1 MSYLKTTGIVIKE
14 VNTGEADRIITIF
27 SKNKGKIS
35 ALAKGARRPKSYL
48 VAGTQLLCYSEFVL
62 FKGKD
67 MYSVNSCDVIE
78 PFYDIRNDLERLT
91 YTAHMIDI
99 VKDVIQENQPATR
112 LLQLFLNSLYMLSKT
127 DRSSLQIVRV
137 FELRLLSIIGYAP
150 WVNGCIEC
158 GSSLFDSMYFS
169 FGKCGLLC
177 SGCLAK
183 DKGAIRIS
191 EGAAKALNYI
201 VYSKM
206 NNLFNFEVSDNV
218 LEELG
223 RVSRRY
229 MGERLEKN
237 YNKLDFIKTFDSIKY

>member
-14 VNTGEADRIITIF
+14 VNTGEADRIVTIF

-35 ALAKGARRPKSYL
+35 ASAKGARRPKSHL

-67 MYSVNSCDVIE
+67 MYSVTSCDVIE
-78 PFYDIRNDLERLT
+78 PFYDIRSDLERLT
-91 YTAHMIDI
+91 YAAHMMEM
-99 VKDVIQENQPATR
+99 VNDVIFENQPATR
-112 LLQLFLNSLYMLSKT
+112 LLQLFLNSLYMLTKT
-127 DRSSLQIVRV
+127 DKSPLQIVRI
-137 FELRLLSIIGYAP
+137 FEFRLLSIIGYAP
-150 WVNGCIEC
+150 WVSGCTEC
-158 GSSLFDSMYFS
+158 GSTLFDSMYFS
-169 FGKCGLLC
+169 FLKCGFLC
-177 SGCLAK
+177 GGCLAK

-206 NNLFNFEVSDNV
+206 NNLFSFEVSENV
-218 LEELG
+218 LDELG

-229 MGERLEKN
+229 MRDRLEKN
-237 YNKLDFIKTFDSIKY
+237 YNKLDFIKNINGVKC